1 MAHRKVRLAIAI
13 EVAHGHGRRISAHTE
28 AQRGGEVSMT
38 ITEQHRTACD
48 RGIDR
53 RQIRRT
59 VAVEVAHGHGDR
71 KRAHAGERRLREGA
85 VAIAQED
92 RDVGASPRQV

>member
-1 MAHRKVRLAIAI
+1 
-13 EVAHGHGRRISAHTE
+13 
-28 AQRGGEVSMT
+28 MT

-71 KRAHAGERRLREGA
+71 KRAHAEDRRLREGA
-85 VAIAQED
+85 VAIAQEY